1 MSDPT
6 PAEAEMTAETVTVD
20 HGGRTYELPASLD
33 DVDGDVLDAIDNEK
47 LSHALQGLLGPDQWA
62 AFKATKPKVRD
73 YGELFD
79 LFAEKVGLYSLGE

>member
-20 HGGRTYELPASLD
+20 YGGRTFTLPASLD
-33 DVDGDVLDAIDNEK
+33 DVDGDVLDAIDDQK
-47 LSHALQGLLGPDQWA
+47 LSHALQGLLGPEQWA

-73 YGELFD
+73 YGELFEA
-79 LFAEKVGLYSLGE
+79 FAAKVGLDLGE